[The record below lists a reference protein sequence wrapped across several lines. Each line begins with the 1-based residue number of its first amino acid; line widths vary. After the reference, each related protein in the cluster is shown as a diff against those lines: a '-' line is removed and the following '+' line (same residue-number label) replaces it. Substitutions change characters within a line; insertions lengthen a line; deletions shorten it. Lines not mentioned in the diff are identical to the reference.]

1 MKWLRRAFAGSPDN
15 IAIGLLIGVILFAFV
30 AVDLLHVSVN
40 AVFESRTCAVLF
52 LVGLL
57 LVLSVAQ
64 HLDEKLPWY
73 MVRAPRVSD
82 DPLRRAIASALGVL
96 LGSLLGA
103 VIYPTDLRNLYPSLG
118 LWATVCLILILVYL
132 VARAVTRHRANKR
145 S

>member
-30 AVDLLHVSVN
+30 AVDLLHVSVD